1 VLGDQPVQGIGHASP
16 NDAVAEDRAVTLH
29 EAPAVEALAFRQG
42 CEKIFRHEIV
52 ERDERQTVPAIEADD
67 DTRRPAAE
75 ASAGVVQEDRPPQ
88 RHRAA
93 PSKPSSVARTKGP
106 MVSST

>member
-1 VLGDQPVQGIGHASP
+1 VLGDQPVQGVGQASP
-16 NDAVAEDRAVTLH
+16 DDAVADDGAVALH
-29 EAPAVEALAFRQG
+29 EAPAVEALAFRQRS
-42 CEKIFRHEIV
+42 KKVSRHEIV

-75 ASAGVVQEDRPPQ
+75 ASASVVQEDGPERG
-88 RHRAA
+88 RHAL
-93 PSKPSSVARTKGP
+93 SKPSSVARTRGP